1 MVKDNMVEEL
11 ANLCRRMQLSDK
23 EKHRISLRRD
33 PIVKSKKKAQFSILF
48 KIMST
53 RLFNTEAFK
62 GTVRSLWAGHG
73 GVTIRDIEENL
84 FMVVVG
90 GQNSSSNLFLGSELH
105 VRALAWLG
113 NKKGKMTPDLP
124 WFGQ

>member
-1 MVKDNMVEEL
+1 VKDNMVEEL

-53 RLFNTEAFK
+53 KLFNTEAFK

-84 FMVVVG
+84 FMVVVR
-90 GQNSSSNLFLGSELH
+90 GQNSSSNLFIGSEPH

-124 WFGQ
+124 WFSQ